1 MDRCL
6 RWTITIALALA
17 SVNACAQAD
26 GPVMP
31 SLLDVTGA
39 GIAANTTSTTL
50 APVPNVPTDTA
61 APTLITPSA
70 LSAPTSEASAAT
82 PIGISNTP
90 PPVFQSI
97 SVGAAGAANVTPAT
111 PASASSGAS
120 SSGSSVVSGPPT
132 QLIDPAVIG
141 TTKDP
146 AFQNVAGKI
155 FPMTPDQI
163 QALHGLQD
171 NTQRA
176 IASTATTP
184 PRPVVSTQNVLLS
197 PGAVPPIVRLGTG
210 YVTSIVFIDQTGSP
224 WPVASYSIGDPT
236 RFNIQWDQESNVMMM
251 QGRGAYATGNMAITL
266 RDLPTPVMLT
276 LVSDQRV
283 VDYRLDLRVQG
294 RGPKAI
300 GSMIAGTLPSSNSNP
315 VLMNLLDGVA
325 PTDAAR
331 LEIEGGQAQA
341 WLYNNNLLLRTSL
354 TVLSP
359 SWQATM
365 SSPDG
370 TKVYQLSLTPLVLVS
385 DQGRTATLQIKG
397 L

>member
-1 MDRCL
+1 L
-6 RWTITIALALA
+6 PIVSTAPE
-17 SVNACAQAD
+17 
-26 GPVMP
+26 PVVTP
-31 SLLDVTGA
+31 SSF
-39 GIAANTTSTTL
+39 N
-50 APVPNVPTDTA
+50 
-61 APTLITPSA
+61 APTPA
-70 LSAPTSEASAAT
+70 TSSPT
-82 PIGISNTP
+82 PIGIVNSP
-90 PPVFQSI
+90 PGSQPLPT
-97 SVGAAGAANVTPAT
+97 GLAAAANAAPNNNPSSAANVVT
-111 PASASSGAS
+111 
-120 SSGSSVVSGPPT
+120 GPPT
-132 QLIDPAVIG
+132 QIIDPAVIG

-146 AFQNVAGKI
+146 AFQNVSGKI
-155 FPMTPDQI
+155 FPMSPEQI

-171 NTQRA
+171 TTQRA
-176 IASTATTP
+176 IAGSATTP

-224 WPVASYSIGDPT
+224 WPVAAFSIGDPT

-251 QGRGAYATGNMAITL
+251 QGRGAYATGNMAVRL

-294 RGPKAI
+294 RGPKAT
-300 GSMIAGTLPSSNSNP
+300 GSMIAGTLPSTNSNP

-325 PTDAAR
+325 PTDATR
-331 LEIEGGQAQA
+331 LDIQGGQAEA
-341 WLYNNNLLLRTSL
+341 WLYGNHLLLRTAL

-370 TKVYQLSLTPLVLVS
+370 TKVYQLTPTPLVLVS
-385 DQGRTATLQIKG
+385 DQGRTASLQIKG